1 MTDSSPPQ
9 EQPAIRIIAMPA
21 DANYYGDVFGGWLM
35 NMMDLAASSV
45 ACRESGGRAVT
56 VAIDAV
62 AFHHP
67 VHIGDEVSVYAR
79 LASVGRTSMKI
90 AVEAWQRALAT
101 GGSHDAYT
109 KATFTFVAVD
119 QSGKPRLSSQGGR
132 SERASGF
139 RPG

>member
-1 MTDSSPPQ
+1 MTKADLPQ

-45 ACRESGGRAVT
+45 ASRESAGRAVT

-62 AFHHP
+62 SFHHP
-67 VHIGDEVSVYAR
+67 VHIGDEVSVYAT

-90 AVEAWQRALAT
+90 TVEAWQRALASEVAT
-101 GGSHDAYT
+101 QVT
-109 KATFTFVAVD
+109 EATFTFVAVD
-119 QSGKPRLSSQGGR
+119 QNGKPRLIARG
-132 SERASGF
+132 
-139 RPG
+139 PK

>member
-1 MTDSSPPQ
+1 MTKADPPK

-45 ACRESGGRAVT
+45 ASRESAGRAVT

-62 AFHHP
+62 SFHHP
-67 VHIGDEVSVYAR
+67 VHIGDEVSVYAT

-90 AVEAWQRALAT
+90 TVEAWQRALASEAAT
-101 GGSHDAYT
+101 QVT
-109 KATFTFVAVD
+109 EATFTFVAVD
-119 QSGKPRLSSQGGR
+119 QDRKPRPIVR
-132 SERASGF
+132 SHK
-139 RPG
+139 

>member
-1 MTDSSPPQ
+1 MTASSPAQ

-45 ACRESGGRAVT
+45 ASRESGGRAVT

-62 AFHHP
+62 SFHHP

-79 LASVGRTSMKI
+79 LASTGRTSMKI
-90 AVEAWQRALAT
+90 VVEAWQRALSGET
-101 GGSHDAYT
+101 ST
-109 KATFTFVAVD
+109 RVTEATFTFVAVD
-119 QSGKPRLSSQGGR
+119 QSGKPRPL
-132 SERASGF
+132 AA
-139 RPG
+139 RPA

>member
-1 MTDSSPPQ
+1 MTAFSLPK

-45 ACRESGGRAVT
+45 ASRESGGRAVT

-62 AFHHP
+62 SFHHP

-79 LASVGRTSMKI
+79 LASTGRTSMKI
-90 AVEAWQRALAT
+90 VVEAWQRALSGET
-101 GGSHDAYT
+101 ST
-109 KATFTFVAVD
+109 RVTEATFTFVAVD
-119 QSGKPRLSSQGGR
+119 QSGKPRPL
-132 SERASGF
+132 AA
-139 RPG
+139 RPA

>member
-1 MTDSSPPQ
+1 MTAFSPPK

-45 ACRESGGRAVT
+45 ASRESGGRAVT

-62 AFHHP
+62 SFHHP

-79 LASVGRTSMKI
+79 LASTGRTSMKI
-90 AVEAWQRALAT
+90 VVEAWQRALSGET
-101 GGSHDAYT
+101 ST
-109 KATFTFVAVD
+109 RVTEATFTFVAVD
-119 QSGKPRLSSQGGR
+119 QSGKPRPL
-132 SERASGF
+132 AA
-139 RPG
+139 RPA

>member
-35 NMMDLAASSV
+35 NMMALAASSV

-90 AVEAWQRALAT
+90 AVEAWQRALEKEAT
-101 GGSHDAYT
+101 T
-109 KATFTFVAVD
+109 RVTEATFTFVAID
-119 QSGKPRLSSQGGR
+119 QNGKPRAVA
-132 SERASGF
+132 ERL
-139 RPG
+139 R

>member
-1 MTDSSPPQ
+1 MTVSSPPK

-45 ACRESGGRAVT
+45 ASRESGGRAVT

-62 AFHHP
+62 SFHHP

-79 LASVGRTSMKI
+79 LASTGRTSMKI
-90 AVEAWQRALAT
+90 VVEAWQRALSSET
-101 GGSHDAYT
+101 T
-109 KATFTFVAVD
+109 TRVTEATFTFVAVD
-119 QSGKPRLSSQGGR
+119 QSGKPRPL
-132 SERASGF
+132 AA
-139 RPG
+139 RPA

>member
-1 MTDSSPPQ
+1 MTASSPPQ

-45 ACRESGGRAVT
+45 ASRESGGRAVT

-62 AFHHP
+62 SFHHP

-79 LASVGRTSMKI
+79 LASTGRTSMKI
-90 AVEAWQRALAT
+90 AVEAWQRALSGEAST
-101 GGSHDAYT
+101 RVT
-109 KATFTFVAVD
+109 EATFTFVAVD
-119 QSGKPRLSSQGGR
+119 QSGKPRPL
-132 SERASGF
+132 AA
-139 RPG
+139 RPA

>member
-1 MTDSSPPQ
+1 MTDATPPQ

-90 AVEAWQRALAT
+90 AVEAWQRALEGAAST
-101 GGSHDAYT
+101 RVTS
-109 KATFTFVAVD
+109 ATFTFVAVD
-119 QSGKPRLSSQGGR
+119 QTGKPRPVTR
-132 SERASGF
+132 RV
-139 RPG
+139 

>member
-1 MTDSSPPQ
+1 MADPSPPD

-45 ACRESGGRAVT
+45 ACRDSAGRAVT

-67 VHIGDEVSVYAR
+67 VHIGDEVSVYAK
-79 LASVGRTSMKI
+79 LASVGRTSAKI
-90 AVEAWQRALAT
+90 AVEVLAT
-101 GGSHDAYT
+101 QSDRRSGHQSDRSHLHVRRGGSELENPGPLH
-109 KATFTFVAVD
+109 
-119 QSGKPRLSSQGGR
+119 GGL
-132 SERASGF
+132 E
-139 RPG
+139 

>member
-1 MTDSSPPQ
+1 MKASSPPQ
-9 EQPAIRIIAMPA
+9 DQPAIRIIAMPA

-45 ACRESGGRAVT
+45 ASRESAGRAVT

-62 AFHHP
+62 SFHHP

-90 AVEAWQRALAT
+90 VVEAWQRALA
-101 GGSHDAYT
+101 GDAAT
-109 KATFTFVAVD
+109 QVTEATFTFVAVD
-119 QSGKPRLSSQGGR
+119 QDGKPRPIMRSSK
-132 SERASGF
+132 
-139 RPG
+139 

>member
-1 MTDSSPPQ
+1 MTKADPPQ

-45 ACRESGGRAVT
+45 ASRESAGRAVT

-62 AFHHP
+62 SFHHP
-67 VHIGDEVSVYAR
+67 VHIGDEVSVYAT

-90 AVEAWQRALAT
+90 TVEAWQRALASEVAT
-101 GGSHDAYT
+101 QVT
-109 KATFTFVAVD
+109 EATFTFVAVD
-119 QSGKPRLSSQGGR
+119 QNGKPRLIARG
-132 SERASGF
+132 
-139 RPG
+139 PK

>member
-1 MTDSSPPQ
+1 METDTPPACPRNNPRKSGSSPC
-9 EQPAIRIIAMPA
+9 RL
-21 DANYYGDVFGGWLM
+21 DANYYGEWVLEQWLADEQW
-35 NMMDLAASSV
+35 MDLAASSV

-90 AVEAWQRALAT
+90 AVEAWQRALAAEAT
-101 GGSHDAYT
+101 MRVT
-109 KATFTFVAVD
+109 EATFTFVAVD
-119 QSGKPRLSSQGGR
+119 QSGKPRLVPGR
-132 SERASGF
+132 SK
-139 RPG
+139 

>member
-1 MTDSSPPQ
+1 MTNLNPPQ

-45 ACRESGGRAVT
+45 ASRESGGRAVT

-67 VHIGDEVSVYAR
+67 VHIGDEVSVYAK

-90 AVEAWQRALAT
+90 AVEAWQRALAKEAT
-101 GGSHDAYT
+101 T
-109 KATFTFVAVD
+109 RVTEATFTFVAVD
-119 QSGKPRLSSQGGR
+119 QSGKPRPVMGGL
-132 SERASGF
+132 E
-139 RPG
+139 

>member
-1 MTDSSPPQ
+1 MTAASPPK

-45 ACRESGGRAVT
+45 ASRESGGRAVT

-62 AFHHP
+62 SFHHP

-79 LASVGRTSMKI
+79 LASTGRTSMKI
-90 AVEAWQRALAT
+90 VVEAWQRALSGET
-101 GGSHDAYT
+101 T
-109 KATFTFVAVD
+109 TRVTEATFTFVAVD
-119 QSGKPRLSSQGGR
+119 QTGKPRPL
-132 SERASGF
+132 AA
-139 RPG
+139 RPA

>member
-1 MTDSSPPQ
+1 MTKADPPQ

-45 ACRESGGRAVT
+45 ASRESAGRAVT

-62 AFHHP
+62 SFHHP
-67 VHIGDEVSVYAR
+67 VHIGDEVSVYAT

-90 AVEAWQRALAT
+90 TVEAWQRALASEAAT
-101 GGSHDAYT
+101 QVT
-109 KATFTFVAVD
+109 EATFTFVAVD
-119 QSGKPRLSSQGGR
+119 QDGKPRPIVR
-132 SERASGF
+132 SHK
-139 RPG
+139 

>member
-1 MTDSSPPQ
+1 MTKADPPQ

-45 ACRESGGRAVT
+45 ASRESAGRAVT

-62 AFHHP
+62 SFHHP

-90 AVEAWQRALAT
+90 TVEAWQRALASEVAT
-101 GGSHDAYT
+101 QVT
-109 KATFTFVAVD
+109 EATFTFVAVD
-119 QSGKPRLSSQGGR
+119 QNGKPRLIARG
-132 SERASGF
+132 
-139 RPG
+139 PK